1 MPCSPIVYLGPSL
14 SRREAAAVL
23 PGADLREPVK
33 RWDLYHDREA
43 GSSLFVVL
51 DGVFFQHEA
60 ISPREVVDVLAD
72 GATIVGAASMGAL
85 RAAECWPAGMKGVG
99 TIYRLFRSGLL
110 TSDDE
115 VAVVFSPT
123 FSPTDEH
130 SPLSVPLINV
140 RYAARRAVRQGWM
153 AGEVAQRLVR
163 AAEETHYAERS
174 WPDLLARVGASA
186 DGLATRLAA
195 LDLKRMDALRALRRV
210 ARWLAAD
217 PGLTS
222 RPRRGSGPFALPD
235 RTRESGF
242 DALIGSNPEAV
253 RRGLVRWLLV
263 SGRGARHLLAV
274 AAARPDLGLVER
286 WRSRARVGSLI
297 AELRRE
303 PPGGGTAGAAALHT
317 ALFELWVELSAQ
329 DAGEGLAAGLWAELA
344 LAGELDAEILRW
356 RAVRE
361 GAGKAR
367 ELGLV
372 ASAHHRYL
380 AEMEIADAHGFP
392 SWRDLREAARRLP
405 LPWARLIEYR
415 EELALAKRLREALFS
430 PHRPAD
436 PH

>member
-1 MPCSPIVYLGPSL
+1 MISSPIVYLGPSL
-14 SRREAAAVL
+14 SRREAVAAL

-43 GSSLFVVL
+43 GYSLFVVL

-60 ISPREVVDVLAD
+60 VSPREVVDVLAD

-99 TIYRLFRSGLL
+99 TIYRLFRRGLL

-115 VAVVFSPT
+115 VAVT
-123 FSPTDEH
+123 FSPEDEL
-130 SPLSVPLINV
+130 SLLSVPLVNV

-153 AGEVAQRLVR
+153 EREMAERLVR
-163 AAEETHYAERS
+163 ATEETHYAERN
-174 WPDLLARVGASA
+174 WPDLLARAGTRA

-195 LDLKRMDALRALRRV
+195 CDLKKMDALRALRRV

-217 PGLTS
+217 PGLAS

-235 RTRESGF
+235 RTRERGF
-242 DALIGSNPEAV
+242 DALIGSDPEEV
-253 RRGLVRWLLV
+253 RRGLVQWLLV
-263 SGRGARHLLAV
+263 SGRGTRHLLAV
-274 AAARPDLGLVER
+274 AAARPELELAER

-297 AELRRE
+297 EELRRE
-303 PPGGGTAGAAALHT
+303 PPGGGTAGAAALHM
-317 ALFELWVELSAQ
+317 ALFELWVELSARE
-329 DAGEGLAAGLWAELA
+329 AGEGLAAGFWAELA
-344 LAGELDAEILRW
+344 LSGELDAEILRW

-361 GAGKAR
+361 GARKAR

-372 ASAHHRYL
+372 AAARHRYL

-392 SWRDLREAARRLP
+392 SWRDLREAARRLR
-405 LPWARLIEYR
+405 LPWARLTEYR
-415 EELALAKRLREALFS
+415 GELALAKRFREALFS
-430 PHRPAD
+430 SHPAAD
-436 PH
+436 PG